1 MDLILVAAWMVGCYK
16 VATRSVSAQIL
27 GCLGE
32 AWSSLL

>member
-1 MDLILVAAWMVGCYK
+1 MDLILVDAWMVGCYK

-32 AWSSLL
+32 AWWSLL